1 MALDPI
7 TAALDIGSK
16 IIDKIFPDKQAADAA
31 KLKLLEM
38 RQTGELAQMANDTT
52 LAQGQNEVNKIEA
65 ASTRLFVAGWRP
77 FIGWICGVAFGFK
90 YIAGPLLVTIG
101 SMWGMDVK
109 LPVIDASELLPILLG
124 MLGLGVMRT
133 AEKVRG
139 VA

>member
-7 TAALDIGSK
+7 TAGFDFASK
-16 IIDKIFPDKQAADAA
+16 LADKFFPNKADADAA
-31 KLKLLEM
+31 KIKIIEM
-38 RQTGELAQMANDTT
+38 RNTGELAQLQADTT
-52 LAQGQNEVNKIEA
+52 LAQGQNDVNKIEA

-90 YIAGPLLVTIG
+90 YIAGPLLVTVG

-133 AEKVRG
+133 AEKVKG

>member
-7 TAALDIGSK
+7 TAGFDFASK
-16 IIDKIFPDKQAADAA
+16 LADKFFPNKADADAA
-31 KLKLLEM
+31 KIKIIEM
-38 RQTGELAQMANDTT
+38 RNTGELAQLQADTT
-52 LAQGQNEVNKIEA
+52 LAQGQNDVNKIEA